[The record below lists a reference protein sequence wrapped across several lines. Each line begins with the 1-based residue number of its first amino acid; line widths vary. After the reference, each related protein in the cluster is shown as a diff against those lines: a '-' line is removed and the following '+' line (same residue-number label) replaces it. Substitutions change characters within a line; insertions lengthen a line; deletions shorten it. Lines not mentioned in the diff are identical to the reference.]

1 MWFNPVKTDS
11 LLLKIDKEKFSKEF
25 TVKIKNQKKDTLSFQ
40 ASQTSTLHF
49 RDRFTITSSMPLAT
63 IDKSKITL
71 VNKDTIAVPF
81 TTEYDDFNQ
90 EVKIDFEKQPLET
103 YRITALPGAF
113 IDYMQKANDTL
124 SYRLKTQNISEY
136 GNLRIRLQNVKHYPV
151 IVEITNSKGDL
162 IASEY
167 SEGNDIIDF
176 MALQPNLFTL
186 RVIYDENKN
195 KIWDTGNYLEKRQA
209 EEVVYYP
216 TAIDVR
222 ANWDVDQTVN
232 LGN

>member
-113 IDYMQKANDTL
+113 IDYMQKRMIL
-124 SYRLKTQNISEY
+124 
-136 GNLRIRLQNVKHYPV
+136 
-151 IVEITNSKGDL
+151 
-162 IASEY
+162 
-167 SEGNDIIDF
+167 
-176 MALQPNLFTL
+176 
-186 RVIYDENKN
+186 
-195 KIWDTGNYLEKRQA
+195 YL
-209 EEVVYYP
+209 
-216 TAIDVR
+216 TA
-222 ANWDVDQTVN
+222 
-232 LGN
+232 